1 MAMAPPFLPRSAAN
15 AGALVALL
23 CATSASA
30 FAPGTQVRSR
40 TLPLPLPQQGGG
52 SVGALAPPSALRA
65 ARHSAQSAPAPAA
78 NLLSAEFPQQQ
89 KPYDDT
95 EFFEGF
101 MTSVL
106 DKVNEREDSEM
117 WRATAKT
124 RGIARLMDTIV
135 TIAACMMAMQFF
147 GMWMALGVWAW
158 RRAAD
163 VAKSTSAAASSA
175 QALFVAFASGSPL
188 DRASRENVL
197 ASRFKGRRKAQ
208 DGPVLTLRHADGSVV
223 RDAPTDRRPQES
235 VAWGAYRARQMHRLT
250 GAKGSEKSGSAT
262 IMESMR
268 EPADPEKEEEL
279 REQARRERE
288 AREMRAE
295 MLQLTKD
302 IAFIANYHARKAA
315 IAGAQRVTQ
324 VATSPDTRKAMVA
337 AVGFV
342 ATTGVASALLDRL
355 SASAH
360 S

>member
-1 MAMAPPFLPRSAAN
+1 MAPPCLPRSAAAK
-15 AGALVALL
+15 AGGLVALL
-23 CATSASA
+23 CGTGPVSA
-30 FAPGTQVRSR
+30 FAPGAQVRGR
-40 TLPLPLPQQGGG
+40 TVPQVGG
-52 SVGALAPPSALRA
+52 SVEALAPPSALRA
-65 ARHSAQSAPAPAA
+65 ARPGPVLAA
-78 NLLSAEFPQQQ
+78 AADLLSTEFPQQQ
-89 KPYDDT
+89 NLYDDT

-163 VAKSTSAAASSA
+163 FAKSTSAAASSA

-188 DRASRENVL
+188 DRASREGVL
-197 ASRFKGRRKAQ
+197 ASHFPVRRKAQ

-223 RDAPTDRRPQES
+223 RDAATDRLPQES
-235 VAWGAYRARQMHRLT
+235 LSWGAYRARQVHPMT
-250 GAKGSEKSGSAT
+250 GTEGAKDSGSAS
-262 IMESMR
+262 IMGSIC
-268 EPADPEKEEEL
+268 EPADPKKEKEL
-279 REQARRERE
+279 REQSRKERE

-315 IAGAQRVTQ
+315 ITGAQKVTQ
-324 VATSPDTRKAMVA
+324 MASSPDTRRAMVA
-337 AVGFV
+337 AAGFV
-342 ATTGVASALLDRL
+342 ATTGVASAVLDRL